1 MDDKMNITPGIIES
15 YCLGLLDGEES
26 RMIEEQANVNT
37 ELKQEIDA
45 FMLSLEEYAMA
56 NAVEPGEDVRMKT
69 LSLLNNLK
77 LEDTPSITAL
87 PLINKFTDYK
97 NWLHIVQPLLPGETP
112 DAMFVHELRNDDA
125 VSQTVIWTSVDYP
138 DEVHED
144 EEECFIILKGKCRCF
159 IEEKV
164 VELGPGGFLE
174 IPMFKHHD
182 VKVLEPVLA
191 VVQRVK
197 VA

>member
-1 MDDKMNITPGIIES
+1 MGDKMNITPGIIES
-15 YCLGLLDGEES
+15 YCLGLLDDEQS
-26 RMIEEQANVNT
+26 RMVEGQAKVDADLRS
-37 ELKQEIDA
+37 EMDA
-45 FMLSLEEYAMA
+45 FMLLLEECAMD
-56 NAVEPGEDVRMKT
+56 NAVDAGEDVRAST
-69 LSLLNNLK
+69 LSILDNLK
-77 LEDTPSITAL
+77 LEDAKDVHDL
-87 PLINKFTDYK
+87 PLLNKFSDPS
-97 NWLHIVQPLLPGETP
+97 NWLHIVEPMLPNETP
-112 DAMFVHELRNDDA
+112 ATMFVHELRNDDG
-125 VSQTVIWTSVDYP
+125 VSQTLIWTSVNYP

-144 EEECFIILKGKCRCF
+144 EEECFIILKGRCRCY
-159 IEEKV
+159 IENTV

>member
-15 YCLGLLDGEES
+15 YCLGLLDAEECK
-26 RMIEEQANVNT
+26 MIEEHAN
-37 ELKQEIDA
+37 IDA
-45 FMLSLEEYAMA
+45 QLRQEMDTFMLSLEEYAIA
-56 NAVEPGEDVRMKT
+56 NAVEPGDDVRKRT
-69 LSLLNNLK
+69 LSLLNNLG
-77 LEDTPSITAL
+77 LENQQSIQNL
-87 PLINKFTDYK
+87 PLLNKFTDHK
-97 NWLHIVQPLLPGETP
+97 NWLHLVEPLLPAEVP
-112 DAMFVHELRNDDA
+112 ESMFVHELRNNA
-125 VSQTVIWTSVDYP
+125 GISQTLIWTSVNYP

-144 EEECFIILKGKCRCF
+144 EEECFIILKGRCRCF
-159 IEEKV
+159 IEERV